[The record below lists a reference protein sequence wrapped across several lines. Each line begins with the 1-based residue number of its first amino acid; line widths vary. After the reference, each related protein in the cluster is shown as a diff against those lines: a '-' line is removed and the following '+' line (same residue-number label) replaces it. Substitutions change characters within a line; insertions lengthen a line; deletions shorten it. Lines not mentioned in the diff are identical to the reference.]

1 MFCSMMFLQEDV
13 QIIKKMGFD
22 FYRFSIS
29 WPRILP
35 SKKTQLHSSIFEM
48 FIDLYLNSN
57 DKVR

>member
-1 MFCSMMFLQEDV
+1 MFLQEDV